1 MDIYTDYAKTRQ
13 QIQVLTDK
21 MKSLESAIL
30 EEIKG
35 LSSPIKND
43 LGTFTTVTRTVI
55 KLSEDAVNKQSEIK
69 DEIKRVTE
77 PLNLKMKEI
86 EAKDIESGK
95 ATKEEVLGMR
105 FIEAKK

>member
-21 MKSLESAIL
+21 MKELESSIL

-35 LSSPIKND
+35 LSTPMKNEF
-43 LGTFTTVTRTVI
+43 GTFTTVTRTVV
-55 KLSEDAVNKQSEIK
+55 KLSQEAVKKQAEIK
-69 DEIKRVTE
+69 EEIKKVTE
-77 PLNLKMKEI
+77 PLNEKIKEV

-95 ATKEEVLGMR
+95 ATKEEVIGMR
-105 FIEAKK
+105 FIELKK